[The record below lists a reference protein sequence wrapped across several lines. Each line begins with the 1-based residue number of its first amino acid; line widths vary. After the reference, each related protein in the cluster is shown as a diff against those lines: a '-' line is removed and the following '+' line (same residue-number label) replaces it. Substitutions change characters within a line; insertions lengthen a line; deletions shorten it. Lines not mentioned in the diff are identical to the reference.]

1 METRR
6 KFLAMMIMGCASAAC
21 TAPSVTVTQ
30 PEETA
35 TAVKVYSGPLP
46 AAGIDPQ
53 PRPLPCPG
61 CAYTT
66 SDTIR
71 GRIKDS
77 VDFPAG
83 LFPLQWMKAVYKD
96 NGVVQGVEVID
107 IDDGSNGTD
116 FEHPVGVTTFD
127 EIYLEWLDAEDT
139 QGITDESIP
148 FET

>member
-21 TAPSVTVTQ
+21 TAPTPGASTEVVAST
-30 PEETA
+30 
-35 TAVKVYSGPLP
+35 VKVYGGPVP

-53 PRPLPCPG
+53 PLGRPCPG

-116 FEHPVGVTTFD
+116 FEHPVGATTFD